1 MQTSISISD
10 DLLKAAQQ
18 QANVF
23 HRSFDEQLQYWL
35 KIGKIAEENPDLP
48 FEFIKNVL
56 LSKEEMLMGEIEPY
70 TFNV

>member
-10 DLLKAAQQ
+10 DLLKATQQ
-18 QANVF
+18 QAQIS

-48 FEFIKNVL
+48 FEFIKNAL